1 MADNVT
7 LPGTGEPIAT
17 DDIGGVQYQRIKL
30 VDATPDSTAPIG
42 TATNPLPIAAYGE
55 LIEAMEAMRM
65 AIQALT
71 RTVGLMQPDTAARM
85 RVAIDA
91 ISASLTLATVSTV
104 GTVNTVT
111 NQTQMGGFSAN
122 EQIPAFMRLGAD
134 NLRRNISVS

>member
-1 MADNVT
+1 MTDNVT
-7 LPGTGEPIAT
+7 LPGTGEVIAT
-17 DDIGGVQYQRIKL
+17 DDIGGVQYQMVKL
-30 VDATPDSTAPIG
+30 VDATLNSTTPIG

-85 RVAIDA
+85 RVALDS
-91 ISASLTLATVSTV
+91 ISSGLTLATVSTV
-104 GTVNTVT
+104 STVSTVT
-111 NQTQMGGFSAN
+111 NQTQMGGFSAI
-122 EQIPAFMRLGAD
+122 EQIPAFMRLSAD